1 MAPALVLR
9 GRGHFFM
16 RCADELKR
24 RSEKPASSP
33 NPARQWH
40 KSVGYCQRPVLIRL
54 QGNFLSEHDISRD
67 QFARRHKTQTYFR
80 LASIIYLK
88 DVLCCTAIDS
98 VSFSA
103 VATDYFESA
112 FVIKFRSL
120 VR

>member
-1 MAPALVLR
+1 
-9 GRGHFFM
+9 M

-67 QFARRHKTQTYFR
+67 QLARRHETQTHYEP
-80 LASIIYLK
+80 ASIIYLK
-88 DVLCCTAIDS
+88 NVLGCAAIDP
-98 VSFSA
+98 VSFPA
-103 VATDYFESA
+103 VATDHFKTS
-112 FVIKFRSL
+112 
-120 VR
+120 